1 MEKRKLSIFGVC
13 TLIAIR
19 LSLLFTLLLL
29 ELHVPM
35 MHHGTGQL
43 VDANLLISS
52 EAQNVNGILGSK
64 YIFIKINPPNL

>member
-1 MEKRKLSIFGVC
+1 MEKRKPSIFLVC

-35 MHHGTGQL
+35 MHHCTGQL
-43 VDANLLISS
+43 VDANLLISI
-52 EAQNVNGILGSK
+52 EAQDVNGRLCKSILVLIDI
-64 YIFIKINPPNL
+64 Y